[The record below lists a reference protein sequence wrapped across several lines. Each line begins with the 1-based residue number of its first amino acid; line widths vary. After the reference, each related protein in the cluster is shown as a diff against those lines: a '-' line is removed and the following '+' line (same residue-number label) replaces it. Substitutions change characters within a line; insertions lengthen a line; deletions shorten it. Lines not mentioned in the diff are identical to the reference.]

1 MKKIISFIPSIFLFP
16 FVALAAVSQT
26 GPPTRIEDLYNIT
39 KNAMNW
45 VFSFGIIII
54 VIMVIV
60 GAIGYATAAGND
72 DKIKSS
78 KKTVIFGLIGAAI
91 IGLAWLLVSSIIPN
105 FLGIGTTGGT
115 GGINVG
121 GIRIPL

>member
-1 MKKIISFIPSIFLFP
+1 MKKIISFITSIFLFP

-26 GPPTRIEDLYNIT
+26 GPTRIEDLYNIT
-39 KNAMNW
+39 KTAMNW

-91 IGLAWLLVSSIIPN
+91 IGLAWLLVNSIIPN
-105 FLGIGTTGGT
+105 FLGVGTTGGT